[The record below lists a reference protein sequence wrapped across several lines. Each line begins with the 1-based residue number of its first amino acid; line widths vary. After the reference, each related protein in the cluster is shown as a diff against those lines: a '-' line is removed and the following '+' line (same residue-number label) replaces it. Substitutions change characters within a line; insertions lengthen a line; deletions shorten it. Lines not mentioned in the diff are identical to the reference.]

1 MGSSQS
7 SASCSKQSHVQST
20 QEKIPLAGRSVQDMT
35 VMSPY
40 IKKTTLEDTA
50 KIAVQY
56 GNYLACKRRQLLK
69 QIKLSNSRRN
79 GFNSL
84 DVENTETE
92 HWSWS
97 PNNSYDEKLQL
108 QAINCSVCGNY
119 KQVTDVNFILC
130 DRIVCGCD
138 DDNEWIIGEEYK
150 ECDRVVYCDDHTIL

>member
-7 SASCSKQSHVQST
+7 STSCTKQSNEVILQNT
-20 QEKIPLAGRSVQDMT
+20 T
-35 VMSPY
+35 VRSPY
-40 IKKTTLEDTA
+40 MKRATLEETA
-50 KIAVQY
+50 KISVQY

-84 DVENTETE
+84 DVEDTETE

-97 PNNSYDEKLQL
+97 PNNSYDERLQL
-108 QAINCSVCGNY
+108 QAVNCSACGNY
-119 KQVTDVNFILC
+119 KQVTDANFILC

-138 DDNEWIIGEEYK
+138 NDNDVWTINTEEYK
-150 ECDRVVYCDDHTIL
+150 ECDRVVYRDDHTI